1 MAELAYSARVTEKCN
16 VYSFGVLTLE
26 LFMGH
31 HPGDFLSS
39 MADKSTSL
47 KDLLD
52 IRLPLPAA
60 EVASKLFKVIAFAAR
75 CIEPNPSCRPT
86 MQQAIKVF
94 TAAGGPDNHV
104 DYLHTN
110 IVIPASWS

>member
-1 MAELAYSARVTEKCN
+1 MAKLAYSTRVTEKCDI
-16 VYSFGVLTLE
+16 YSFGVLTLE

-39 MADKSTSL
+39 MPDKSTSL

-52 IRLPLPAA
+52 IRIPLPAA
-60 EVASKLFKVIAFAAR
+60 EVASKVFKVITFAAR

-104 DYLHTN
+104 DHLHTG
-110 IVIPASWS
+110 IVILAFLS